1 MDTKNNGTSGEVLP
15 LTPSIQMQDFLV
27 RQPAFTGEPATA
39 DFYLDIARR
48 LAVCLTQ
55 CELSEGLNPSV
66 IKRTALNLTDYLQD
80 IVADGGL
87 WRSFVDA
94 NRKMHGR
101 TVPFYNVSSGYV
113 DYELN
118 IEDVRFLVW
127 YSIAMLSEEHR
138 DLYPLDKGLMRMAD
152 EAFALL
158 EGVYDDAPLPEDW
171 RLTLGLDLKDP
182 EDKDRIYS
190 LGHWLFLSSYLLTP
204 AFALDLMEIVSDP
217 AMTKE
222 DGSEYLQR
230 RLESAMMENPTGPLA
245 LYDTEWLF
253 LLFEGKFPDMK
264 HRDGEKESDPHP
276 YYSAFVK
283 ATGGKRIA
291 YFSSYEHMNRFFI
304 DGMGWEAGKEHLQ
317 MAKGASDYI
326 LLVNPEKGML
336 MARGIARCVSDPDN
350 PLYDSGYAREH
361 AFELLTMR
369 GLCPGDLLQFIFE
382 HDWLPD
388 AVFPGTD
395 DKTTVAENRDFIA
408 RCYLQQ
414 YYRGD

>member
-1 MDTKNNGTSGEVLP
+1 MPKA
-15 LTPSIQMQDFLV
+15 PSIQMQDFLV

-245 LYDTEWLF
+245 LYDTEWLC
-253 LLFEGKFPDMK
+253 LLMEGKLPDLMPK
-264 HRDGEKESDPHP
+264 VNKEDAEPHP

-283 ATGGKRIA
+283 ATDGKRIA
-291 YFSSYEHMNRFFI
+291 YFSSYDEMVFYRG
-304 DGMGWEAGKEHLQ
+304 DGMGGRKGKSLDG
-317 MAKGASDYI
+317 KGRFRLYI
-326 LLVNPEKGML
+326 ACES
-336 MARGIARCVSDPDN
+336 RE
-350 PLYDSGYAREH
+350 GYAD
-361 AFELLTMR
+361 
-369 GLCPGDLLQFIFE
+369 G
-382 HDWLPD
+382 
-388 AVFPGTD
+388 
-395 DKTTVAENRDFIA
+395 A
-408 RCYLQQ
+408 RNSTLHS
-414 YYRGD
+414 RSGESSV